1 MQHLIRL
8 YKFESKM
15 DIHNDDS
22 DLQLVVVIIQV
33 SISITF
39 YGRKLTVNHTRY
51 TIMEKDTSS
60 LVKTPKYFRT
70 MLLGQHLKLYTRHK
84 TLPVIFQFGNSI
96 DMYTNT
102 QGV

>member
-1 MQHLIRL
+1 
-8 YKFESKM
+8 
-15 DIHNDDS
+15 
-22 DLQLVVVIIQV
+22 
-33 SISITF
+33 
-39 YGRKLTVNHTRY
+39 
-51 TIMEKDTSS
+51 MEKDTSR

-70 MLLGQHLKLYTRHK
+70 MLLDQHLKLYSRHK